1 MKRNPPSIPR
11 DGRHRYDVRVYYED
25 TDAGGVAYHASYLR
39 FAERARTEALRDA
52 GIPHAELLERFTL
65 MFVVRRIEVD
75 YLRPARLDEFAHRG
89 NRAARRGRCDRDVA
103 PGRVWAGR
111 VVCRVD
117 GASRLREAGGGKA
130 GPSAATL
137 AGGPCGYVRSRA
149 GQGVAVDRAVDAANL
164 ATPGVDLSLW
174 GLFME
179 ADIVVKIVM
188 LGLLAASVWVWAVVF
203 EKWSSL
209 RKVNR
214 EADGFED
221 RFWSGGSLEDLFE
234 NEAAH
239 PSHPMAAV
247 FGSAMGEW
255 RRSVRVAGADISRS
269 SVRERIDRAITVT
282 VQREMDRLE
291 RWMIFLASVGATA
304 PFIGLFGTVWGIMHS
319 FSAIAAM
326 HNTNLA
332 VVAPGIAEALFA
344 TAIGLVAAI
353 PAVLAYNK
361 ISNDL
366 ARFAARLEGF
376 GAEFSAILSRQSE
389 ERA

>member
-1 MKRNPPSIPR
+1 M
-11 DGRHRYDVRVYYED
+11 
-25 TDAGGVAYHASYLR
+25 
-39 FAERARTEALRDA
+39 
-52 GIPHAELLERFTL
+52 
-65 MFVVRRIEVD
+65 
-75 YLRPARLDEFAHRG
+75 
-89 NRAARRGRCDRDVA
+89 
-103 PGRVWAGR
+103 
-111 VVCRVD
+111 
-117 GASRLREAGGGKA
+117 
-130 GPSAATL
+130 
-137 AGGPCGYVRSRA
+137 
-149 GQGVAVDRAVDAANL
+149 DRAVDAVNL
-164 ATPGVDLSLW
+164 GTPGMDLSLW
-174 GLFME
+174 GLFLE

-188 LGLLAASVWVWAVVF
+188 LLLLAASVWVWAIVF
-203 EKWSSL
+203 EKLTAL
-209 RKVNR
+209 RRANR
-214 EADGFED
+214 EAAAFED
-221 RFWSGGSLEDLFE
+221 RFWSGGSLEELFE
-234 NEAAH
+234 QEATS

-247 FGSAMGEW
+247 FGAAMGEW
-255 RRSVRVAGADISRS
+255 RRSVRVAGADISRT
-269 SVRERIDRAITVT
+269 SVRERVDRAITVT

-353 PAVLAYNK
+353 PAVLAFNK

-366 ARFAARLEGF
+366 ARFASRLEGF